1 MFEQGI
7 LEGCFRPLTI
17 TQVFADYCRS
27 VHYHEPYQMIF
38 SDWDWDFSDSE
49 SDETSY
55 YGSDYEAALWEL
67 EEAAEFLGINYEAE

>member
-1 MFEQGI
+1 
-7 LEGCFRPLTI
+7 
-17 TQVFADYCRS
+17 
-27 VHYHEPYQMIF
+27 MIF